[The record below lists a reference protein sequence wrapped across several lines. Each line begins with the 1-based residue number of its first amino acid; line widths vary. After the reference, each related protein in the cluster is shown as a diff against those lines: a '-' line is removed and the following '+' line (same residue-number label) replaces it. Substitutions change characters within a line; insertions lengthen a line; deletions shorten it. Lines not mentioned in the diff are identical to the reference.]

1 MRINYLMNGKC
12 LLFHIN
18 KGIAKQTILFYIL
31 SLIEQLVKREYK
43 EVKHFILYENFS
55 KNAW

>member
-1 MRINYLMNGKC
+1 MNGKC